1 MSLSTLAY
9 ALPDRPSRSLRT
21 LRASGG
27 ARVGTVILVVV
38 GICAMAPHLL
48 APFDPA
54 EQRLLARFTPPLTRA
69 ADGTLAVLGTDQ
81 LGRDILSRLI
91 YGART
96 SSLIGFLA
104 VLLAGFTGTALG
116 LLAGVR
122 GGASDHTVM
131 RLADMQLAFPFILL
145 AITVIGILGPSIR
158 NLILV
163 VGLSNWAAYARVV
176 RAETLAVRE
185 RPYVEAARS
194 LGLPVPRIVLRHI
207 LPNVS
212 ASLMVVATFG
222 IAGAILTEAG
232 LSFLGL
238 GVPVAIPSWGAML
251 AEGAG
256 AVLLCLAPLAH
267 PQPKPVVVVQSGEA
281 ATLDW
286 HMHCDKNAHEPD
298 RQVFDTLLRRN
309 LKTLQLE
316 GNLAESWRAVN
327 DTTW

>member
-1 MSLSTLAY
+1 M
-9 ALPDRPSRSLRT
+9 
-21 LRASGG
+21 G
-27 ARVGTVILVVV
+27 AAILVMV
-38 GICAMAPHLL
+38 GLCAAVPQLL
-48 APFDPA
+48 APIDPT
-54 EQRLLARFTPPLTRA
+54 EQRLLARFTPPLSRSV
-69 ADGTLAVLGTDQ
+69 DGTFAVLGTDQ

-96 SSLIGFLA
+96 SSLIGFAA
-104 VLLAGFTGTALG
+104 VLIAGLTGTALG

-122 GGASDHTVM
+122 GGVSDHAVM

-163 VGLSNWAAYARVV
+163 VGFANWAAYARVV

-185 RPYVEAARS
+185 RPFVEAARS
-194 LGLPVPRIVLRHI
+194 LGLTLPHLVVRHI

-238 GVPVAIPSWGAML
+238 GVPVAIPSWGGML
-251 AEGAG
+251 AEGRQYVDTRYWLALFPG
-256 AVLLCLAPLAH
+256 AALFMTVMAINL
-267 PQPKPVVVVQSGEA
+267 VG
-281 ATLDW
+281 
-286 HMHCDKNAHEPD
+286 
-298 RQVFDTLLRRN
+298 DTLRDAFDPYLHVRRS
-309 LKTLQLE
+309 LDQL
-316 GNLAESWRAVN
+316 
-327 DTTW
+327 

>member
-1 MSLSTLAY
+1 MSLSTPAS
-9 ALPDRPSRSLRT
+9 ALPDRSSRSLRT
-21 LRASGG
+21 LRASRS
-27 ARVGTVILVVV
+27 ARIGIAVLVVI
-38 GICAMAPHLL
+38 GLCAAVPHLL
-48 APFDPA
+48 APFDPSD
-54 EQRLLARFTPPLTRA
+54 QRLLARFTPPFTRA
-69 ADGTLAVLGTDQ
+69 SDGTLAVLGTDQ

-104 VLLAGFTGTALG
+104 VLLAGLVGTALG

-122 GGASDHTVM
+122 SGAADHAVM

-185 RPYVEAARS
+185 RAYVEAARS
-194 LGLPVPRIVLRHI
+194 LGLRLPRLVLRHI

-238 GVPVAIPSWGAML
+238 GVPVAIPSWGGML
-251 AEGAG
+251 AEGRQYVDTRYWLALFPG
-256 AVLLCLAPLAH
+256 AALFMTVMAINLL
-267 PQPKPVVVVQSGEA
+267 G
-281 ATLDW
+281 
-286 HMHCDKNAHEPD
+286 
-298 RQVFDTLLRRN
+298 DTLRDMLDPYLYTRRS
-309 LKTLQLE
+309 LDQL
-316 GNLAESWRAVN
+316 
-327 DTTW
+327 

>member
-1 MSLSTLAY
+1 MSPSTLASV
-9 ALPDRPSRSLRT
+9 LPDRASRSLRT
-21 LRASGG
+21 LRASGS
-27 ARVGTVILVVV
+27 ARVGTAILVVV
-38 GICAMAPHLL
+38 GVCAMAPHLL
-48 APFDPA
+48 APFDPT
-54 EQRLLARFTPPLTRA
+54 EQRLLARFTPPFTRA

-91 YGART
+91 HGART
-96 SSLIGFLA
+96 SSLIGFAA

-116 LLAGVR
+116 LFAGVR

-194 LGLPVPRIVLRHI
+194 LGLPLPRIVLRHI

-238 GVPVAIPSWGAML
+238 GVPVAIPSWGGML
-251 AEGAG
+251 AEGRQYVDTRYWLALFPG
-256 AVLLCLAPLAH
+256 AALFVTVMAINL
-267 PQPKPVVVVQSGEA
+267 VG
-281 ATLDW
+281 
-286 HMHCDKNAHEPD
+286 
-298 RQVFDTLLRRN
+298 DTLRDMLDPYLHVRRN
-309 LKTLQLE
+309 LDQL
-316 GNLAESWRAVN
+316 
-327 DTTW
+327 

>member
-1 MSLSTLAY
+1 MLWSSA
-9 ALPDRPSRSLRT
+9 
-21 LRASGG
+21 G
-27 ARVGTVILVVV
+27 ARVGAAILVLV
-38 GICAMAPHLL
+38 GICAAVPQLL
-48 APFDPA
+48 APIDPG
-54 EQRLLARFTPPLTRA
+54 EQRLLARFTPPFTRA
-69 ADGTLAVLGTDQ
+69 ADGTLAILGTDQ

-96 SSLIGFLA
+96 SSLIGFAA
-104 VLLAGFTGTALG
+104 VLIAGLTGTALG

-122 GGASDHTVM
+122 GGTSDHAVM

-163 VGLSNWAAYARVV
+163 VGFANWAAYARVV

-185 RPYVEAARS
+185 RPFVEAARS
-194 LGLPVPRIVLRHI
+194 LGLPVPHIVVRHI

-238 GVPVAIPSWGAML
+238 GVPVAIPSWGGML
-251 AEGAG
+251 AEGRQYVDTRYWLALFPG
-256 AVLLCLAPLAH
+256 AALFMTVMAINL
-267 PQPKPVVVVQSGEA
+267 VG
-281 ATLDW
+281 
-286 HMHCDKNAHEPD
+286 
-298 RQVFDTLLRRN
+298 DTLRDAFDPYLHVRRS
-309 LKTLQLE
+309 LDQL
-316 GNLAESWRAVN
+316 
-327 DTTW
+327 

>member
-1 MSLSTLAY
+1 
-9 ALPDRPSRSLRT
+9 LPERSRRSLGI

-27 ARVGTVILVVV
+27 ARVGAAILMVIGL
-38 GICAMAPHLL
+38 CAAAPQLL
-48 APFDPA
+48 APIDPT
-54 EQRLLARFTPPLTRA
+54 EQRLLARFTPPLTRS
-69 ADGTLAVLGTDQ
+69 ADGTFAVLGTDQ

-96 SSLIGFLA
+96 SSLIGFAA
-104 VLLAGFTGTALG
+104 VLIAGLTGTALG

-122 GGASDHTVM
+122 GGMSDHAVM

-163 VGLSNWAAYARVV
+163 VGFANWAAYARVV

-185 RPYVEAARS
+185 RPFVEAARS
-194 LGLPVPRIVLRHI
+194 LGLTLPRLVSRHI

-222 IAGAILTEAG
+222 VAGAILTEAG

-238 GVPVAIPSWGAML
+238 GVPVAVPSWGGML
-251 AEGAG
+251 AEGRQYVDTRYWLALFPG
-256 AVLLCLAPLAH
+256 AALFLTVMAINL
-267 PQPKPVVVVQSGEA
+267 VG
-281 ATLDW
+281 
-286 HMHCDKNAHEPD
+286 
-298 RQVFDTLLRRN
+298 DTLRDAFDPYLHARRS
-309 LKTLQLE
+309 LDQL
-316 GNLAESWRAVN
+316 
-327 DTTW
+327 

>member
-1 MSLSTLAY
+1 M
-9 ALPDRPSRSLRT
+9 RQFWRT
-21 LRASGG
+21 FR
-27 ARVGTVILVVV
+27 RN
-38 GICAMAPHLL
+38 
-48 APFDPA
+48 
-54 EQRLLARFTPPLTRA
+54 Q
-69 ADGTLAVLGTDQ
+69 LAVGGGFVVAALVLFAIFAPTIAPWDPNRPDTKRVFAPPSMSHWFGTDQ

-96 SSLIGFLA
+96 SSLIGFAA
-104 VLLAGFTGTALG
+104 VLIAGITGTALG

-122 GGASDHTVM
+122 GGASDHAVM

-163 VGLSNWAAYARVV
+163 VGLANWAAYARVV

-185 RPYVEAARS
+185 RPFVEAARS
-194 LGLPVPRIVLRHI
+194 LGLTVPHIVLRHI

-238 GVPVAIPSWGAML
+238 GVPVAIPSWGGML
-251 AEGAG
+251 AEGRQYVDTRYWLALFPG
-256 AVLLCLAPLAH
+256 AALFMTVMAINL
-267 PQPKPVVVVQSGEA
+267 VG
-281 ATLDW
+281 
-286 HMHCDKNAHEPD
+286 
-298 RQVFDTLLRRN
+298 DTLRDAFDPYLHVRRS
-309 LKTLQLE
+309 LDQL
-316 GNLAESWRAVN
+316 
-327 DTTW
+327 

>member
-1 MSLSTLAY
+1 M
-9 ALPDRPSRSLRT
+9 RT
-21 LRASGG
+21 LRASGSVRLG
-27 ARVGTVILVVV
+27 AVILVVV
-38 GICAMAPHLL
+38 GVCAALPHVL
-48 APFDPA
+48 APTDPN
-54 EQRLLARFTPPLTRA
+54 EQRLLARFTPPFTRG
-69 ADGTLAVLGTDQ
+69 ADGTLAILGTDQ

-96 SSLIGFLA
+96 SSVIGFAA

-122 GGASDHTVM
+122 GGLSDHTVM

-158 NLILV
+158 NLVLV

-194 LGLPVPRIVLRHI
+194 LGLPVPRIVIRYI

-212 ASLMVVATFG
+212 ASLLVVATFG

-238 GVPVAIPSWGAML
+238 GVPVTIPSWGGML
-251 AEGAG
+251 AEGRQYVDTRYWLALFPG
-256 AVLLCLAPLAH
+256 AALFMTVMAINLVGDTLRD
-267 PQPKPVVVVQSGEA
+267 
-281 ATLDW
+281 TLD
-286 HMHCDKNAHEPD
+286 PYV
-298 RQVFDTLLRRN
+298 QVRRS
-309 LKTLQLE
+309 LEQL
-316 GNLAESWRAVN
+316 
-327 DTTW
+327 

>member
-1 MSLSTLAY
+1 M
-9 ALPDRPSRSLRT
+9 LRT
-21 LRASGG
+21 SAG
-27 ARVGTVILVVV
+27 ARVGAAILALV
-38 GICAMAPHLL
+38 GICAAAPQLL
-48 APFDPA
+48 APIDPS
-54 EQRLLARFTPPLTRA
+54 EQRLLARFTPPFTRA
-69 ADGTLAVLGTDQ
+69 ADGTLAILGTDQ

-96 SSLIGFLA
+96 SSLIGFAA
-104 VLLAGFTGTALG
+104 VLIAGLTGTALG

-122 GGASDHTVM
+122 GGASDHAVM

-163 VGLSNWAAYARVV
+163 VGFANWAAYARVV

-185 RPYVEAARS
+185 RPFVEAARS
-194 LGLPVPRIVLRHI
+194 LGLTVPHIVVRHI

-238 GVPVAIPSWGAML
+238 GVPVAIPSWGGML
-251 AEGAG
+251 AEGRQYVDTRYWLALFPG
-256 AVLLCLAPLAH
+256 AALFMTVMAINL
-267 PQPKPVVVVQSGEA
+267 VG
-281 ATLDW
+281 
-286 HMHCDKNAHEPD
+286 
-298 RQVFDTLLRRN
+298 DTLRDAFDPYLHVRRS
-309 LKTLQLE
+309 LDQL
-316 GNLAESWRAVN
+316 
-327 DTTW
+327 

>member
-1 MSLSTLAY
+1 MSLSTPAY

-185 RPYVEAARS
+185 RPYVEAACRAS
-194 LGLPVPRIVLRHI
+194 C
-207 LPNVS
+207 S
-212 ASLMVVATFG
+212 ATSCPT
-222 IAGAILTEAG
+222 
-232 LSFLGL
+232 
-238 GVPVAIPSWGAML
+238 
-251 AEGAG
+251 
-256 AVLLCLAPLAH
+256 
-267 PQPKPVVVVQSGEA
+267 
-281 ATLDW
+281 
-286 HMHCDKNAHEPD
+286 
-298 RQVFDTLLRRN
+298 
-309 LKTLQLE
+309 
-316 GNLAESWRAVN
+316 
-327 DTTW
+327 

>member
-1 MSLSTLAY
+1 M
-9 ALPDRPSRSLRT
+9 RT
-21 LRASGG
+21 LRASGSARLG
-27 ARVGTVILVVV
+27 AAILVLV
-38 GICAMAPHLL
+38 GVCAALPHLL
-48 APFDPA
+48 APTDPN
-54 EQRLLARFTPPLTRA
+54 EQRLLARFTPPFTRG

-81 LGRDILSRLI
+81 LGRDVLSRLI

-96 SSLIGFLA
+96 SSLIGFAA
-104 VLLAGFTGTALG
+104 VLLAGCAGTTLG

-122 GGASDHTVM
+122 GGLSDHTVM

-158 NLILV
+158 NLVLV

-194 LGLPVPRIVLRHI
+194 LGLPVPCIVIRHI

-238 GVPVAIPSWGAML
+238 GVPVTIPSWGGML
-251 AEGAG
+251 AEGRQYVDTRYWLALFPG
-256 AVLLCLAPLAH
+256 AALFMTVMAINLVGDTLRD
-267 PQPKPVVVVQSGEA
+267 
-281 ATLDW
+281 TLD
-286 HMHCDKNAHEPD
+286 PYV
-298 RQVFDTLLRRN
+298 QVRRS
-309 LKTLQLE
+309 LEQL
-316 GNLAESWRAVN
+316 
-327 DTTW
+327 